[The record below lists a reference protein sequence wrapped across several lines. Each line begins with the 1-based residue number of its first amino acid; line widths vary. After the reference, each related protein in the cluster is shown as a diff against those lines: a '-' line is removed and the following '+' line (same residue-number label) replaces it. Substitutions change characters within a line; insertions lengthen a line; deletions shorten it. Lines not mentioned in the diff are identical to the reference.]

1 MNKVRHSLWLFFG
14 GRKRLE
20 QTLRRAAM
28 HNDDASVVL
37 TLIDMGARPDAKDPQ
52 TGRTPLMI
60 AVDNGCRGVI
70 VALLSHGADI
80 HTRANNGKSVL
91 DLAREKGQS
100 EIVDLLERAHQ
111 ANQEYLP
118 GRTGSGAK

>member
-1 MNKVRHSLWLFFG
+1 M
-14 GRKRLE
+14 E
-20 QTLRRAAM
+20 QTLHRAAM

-80 HTRANNGKSVL
+80 HIRANNGKSAPE
-91 DLAREKGQS
+91 LAREKGQS
-100 EIVDLLERAHQ
+100 EIADLLERAHQ
-111 ANQEYLP
+111 ANQEHLP
-118 GRTGSGAK
+118 RKTGPGAK